1 MNMDMKGM
9 LTKEELDLGAGCL
22 RFSLAH
28 GASKARVS
36 LSKCVQSQ
44 LDTLNGELD
53 KLTHSLDR
61 SMAVNL
67 FVDGRFGSFM
77 INRFEPSELED
88 FILKAIDS
96 VRMLAPDPCRDL
108 PDPSRTEKGAVTG
121 FELDLCDPAYDSV
134 TPEQRISSALAAS
147 VWHKYPHPSDDPL
160 APTASA
166 QPSGN
171 LAPTASAQP
180 SGNLVPTTS
189 AQPSGSSSASG
200 APTTSD
206 GDFLLI
212 SEEGSWEDS
221 LSDNCV
227 IDSNGL
233 YCRHIETNFSYCSQV
248 SIADASG
255 NIFTGNWWNAS
266 SRFKDF
272 DIRACGD
279 TAIKRAVSSM
289 SPQSITSTKTNLI
302 VETGASSRLLMPLMD
317 SLNAFSI
324 QQNNSFLAGTLG
336 KRVFPLGLTVLDD
349 CRTPGQSG
357 SVLFDSEGVATKAV
371 PIISQGVVCEYFVS
385 TYMSLKM
392 NIPATV
398 DDCTRLRVKPW
409 NSVGAGNVD
418 SMMAQCGEGIL
429 VTAFN
434 GGNCNSATGNFSYGV
449 EGFAFKDGKL
459 THPVRGVVITGS
471 YLTLWNN
478 LLSVGN
484 DARPCSTQSIPTLA
498 FREVDFSA

>member
-1 MNMDMKGM
+1 MDMKGM
-9 LTKEELDLGAGCL
+9 LTKEELDLGSMCL
-22 RFSLAH
+22 SVSLAH
-28 GASKARVS
+28 GASKVRVS

-77 INRFEPSELED
+77 INRLEPSELEN
-88 FILKAIDS
+88 FIQKAVES

-108 PDPSRTEKGAVTG
+108 PDPSRTEKGALTG
-121 FELDLCDPAYDSV
+121 FELDLCDTAYDSV
-134 TPEQRISSALAAS
+134 TPEQRISAALAAS
-147 VWHKYPHPSDDPL
+147 IWNKYPHTSGLSDQDRL
-160 APTASA
+160 SDSFSASDAPKDSGSGELTAS
-166 QPSGN
+166 
-171 LAPTASAQP
+171 
-180 SGNLVPTTS
+180 
-189 AQPSGSSSASG
+189 GS
-200 APTTSD
+200 
-206 GDFLLI
+206 DFSLI

-221 LSDNCV
+221 MSDNCV